1 MKLTVLLSN
10 ICWRL
15 EGKSF
20 LPVYWIKT
28 FPSQSIVAVAGD
40 RLKPLRA
47 YLNLE
52 GPFHDLYTRTEASF

>member
-1 MKLTVLLSN
+1 MKLTVPLSN

-15 EGKSF
+15 EGKSL

-52 GPFHDLYTRTEASF
+52 GPFHDLYARTEASF